1 MNRFILLLFIIKLSI
16 AFQWNN
22 VHLPRFHT
30 SYTARNIF
38 GKKNNDAI
46 REEQY
51 RLQQEMLARR
61 KNPKKMREYYE
72 DVEKRRV
79 NAATESKIT
88 QFAKSSDKVDPIEAW
103 RKAKEQGKIAEIGY
117 EPEPSKESSL
127 FGVNIILPVN
137 PIGIPK
143 YDAGERFDL
152 RLPYAERGYEDES
165 ADIMGKIGK
174 AFSSIFG
181 GKPSEKQSK
190 EPKDDIGEAKANK
203 KKK

>member
-1 MNRFILLLFIIKLSI
+1 MS
-16 AFQWNN
+16 
-22 VHLPRFHT
+22 
-30 SYTARNIF
+30 RNIF
-38 GKKNNDAI
+38 GKKNNDAA
-46 REEQY
+46 REEQL
-51 RLQQEMLARR
+51 RLQQEMLQRR
-61 KNPKKMREYYE
+61 KNPKKMREYFE

-79 NAATESKIT
+79 QTAIEAKIT
-88 QFAKSSDKVDPIEAW
+88 QFSKSSDQVDPIEAW

-127 FGVNIILPVN
+127 FGLNIILPVN

-165 ADIMGKIGK
+165 ADVMGKIGK
-174 AFSSIFG
+174 AFSNLFG
-181 GKPSEKQSK
+181 GKSKNSEKPK
-190 EPKDDIGEAKANK
+190 EAKDDITEAKAK